1 MSGSLLLVEDDSGLA
16 SMTRRFLV
24 QAGYRVTLAASA
36 EEALSLIQ
44 KNRPDLVICDVQLP
58 GITGLKMCE
67 ILKSNSA
74 TASLPLILVT
84 ILGKT
89 QEKVQGLR
97 MGADDYLTKPFEAQ
111 ELLARVEAVLRRAR
125 DGGEVQAVFK
135 VGGVEVDSTRREVTV
150 KGQRVLLRRKE
161 YELLLLFVRKP
172 GQLRTRESLI
182 SSLWGDDVVV
192 TANALEAHIKNLRA
206 CLGPCGNLIETLV
219 GEGYRLNDRSS

>member
-44 KNRPDLVICDVQLP
+44 KNRPDLVISDVQLP

-97 MGADDYLTKPFEAQ
+97 MGLT
-111 ELLARVEAVLRRAR
+111 
-125 DGGEVQAVFK
+125 
-135 VGGVEVDSTRREVTV
+135 T
-150 KGQRVLLRRKE
+150 
-161 YELLLLFVRKP
+161 
-172 GQLRTRESLI
+172 I
-182 SSLWGDDVVV
+182 
-192 TANALEAHIKNLRA
+192 
-206 CLGPCGNLIETLV
+206 
-219 GEGYRLNDRSS
+219 